1 MKKITLFIVCLI
13 TFSAWS
19 QVDRSQQPVSGPIPE
34 INLGVPKTF
43 ELPNGLKVLVVENR
57 KLPRVSFTLN
67 IDNPPHPEGDKAGV
81 GQLMGSLLGKGST
94 NITKDDFNEEVDFMG
109 ATISFN
115 PSGAFARG
123 LSKYTDRILE
133 LLADA
138 ALNPNFTQEEF
149 KKEQDILLESLRTNE
164 KSVPAAARR
173 VENALA
179 YGTSHPYGE
188 FITEETIKNVEL
200 QDVITYY
207 NSYFVPAHAYMV
219 VIGDV
224 SFDEIKEMTTQRFE
238 LWKKASPPV
247 VSLPDPRDVQ
257 YTQINFVDMPNAVQS
272 EIAVQNLVDLK
283 MSDPDY
289 FPALMAN
296 KLLGGSFRSY
306 LNASLREDK
315 GYTYGAGSRIGADKY
330 ASRFRAGASVR
341 NAVTD
346 SAVVVFMEQLNRIR
360 TEPIDPEDFEIA
372 RAEYVGEFVMA
383 LERPETVARYALN
396 ILTEDLPA
404 DFYSTYLEKLNAV
417 TPEEAQQAAQKFID
431 EDKARIVITGKGS
444 EVLEGLQRLTHGGK
458 AMPIMYFDKYANPAE
473 KPDAQASVPEGV
485 NVQLVIEA
493 YFEDIG
499 GRDLIDGIRSL
510 KLVYEGNAMGAAIK
524 TEELRTAE
532 QYAQTTFMNDAP
544 VMGVIAKG
552 DELYMKQGG
561 NKIPLPP
568 QMQKDMQNAVRGVF
582 PEQAILGNPEA
593 KLTGTEEVDGKQA
606 YRIEVPGE
614 TVQTTYFYDT
624 ETGLKLKEASVI
636 SMNGQTQNQEVLISG
651 YQEVDG
657 IKFPS
662 VKSQS
667 MGPQQIEV
675 SLIEALVNYE
685 IQESD
690 FD

>member
-1 MKKITLFIVCLI
+1 MKKIAQLLI
-13 TFSAWS
+13 LLIACSAGA
-19 QVDRSQQPVSGPIPE
+19 QIDRSQQPVSGPIPE
-34 INLGVPKTF
+34 INLGVPQTF

-57 KLPRVSFTLN
+57 KLPRVSFTLS

-109 ATISFN
+109 ATINFN
-115 PSGAFARG
+115 PSGGFARG

-133 LLADA
+133 LMADA
-138 ALNPNFTQEEF
+138 ALNPNFTEEEF

-173 VENALA
+173 VESALA

-188 FITEETIKNVEL
+188 FISEETIKNVGL

-207 NSYFVPAHAYMV
+207 NSYFVPAHAYLV
-219 VIGDV
+219 VVGDV
-224 SFDEIKEMTTQRFE
+224 SFEEIREKITQRFE
-238 LWKKASPPV
+238 LWFKASPPV
-247 VSLPDPRDVQ
+247 ANLPEPRNVQ

-306 LNASLREDK
+306 LNASLREEK
-315 GYTYGAGSRIGADKY
+315 GYTYGARSRIGADKY

-346 SAVVVFMEQLNRIR
+346 SAVVVFMEQLKRIR

-383 LERPETVARYALN
+383 LEKPETVARYALN

-417 TPEEAQQAAQKFID
+417 TPEAAQMAAQKFID

-444 EVLEGLQRLTHGGK
+444 EVLEGLERLTHGGK
-458 AMPIMYFDKYANPAE
+458 SLPILYFDKYANRTE
-473 KPDAQASVPEGV
+473 KPQAQISMPEGV
-485 NVQLVIEA
+485 SVQSVIEA
-493 YFEDIG
+493 YFDAIG
-499 GRDLIDGIRSL
+499 GAEAIKEIQSL
-510 KLVYEGNAMGAAIK
+510 KLVYEGMAMGSTIK
-524 TEELRTAE
+524 TEEIRTAE

-544 VMGVIAKG
+544 MMGVIAKG

-568 QMQKDMQNAVRGVF
+568 QMQKDMQKAVRGVF
-582 PEQAILGNPEA
+582 PEQAILGNTEA
-593 KLTGTEEVDGKQA
+593 KLTGTEEVEGKTA
-606 YRIEVPGE
+606 YRIEIPGE
-614 TVQTTYFYDT
+614 TVQTTYFYDM
-624 ETGLKLKEASVI
+624 ETGLKLKEASVV

-662 VKSQS
+662 VKTQS

-675 SLIEALVNYE
+675 TLIEALVNYD
-685 IQESD
+685 IQEGD